1 MTFSI
6 TVNGNMNDRF
16 IRWLLRLIR
25 FQIFK
30 NIDNRKIHY
39 FNNII
44 NENNI
49 FSKNNPRIKEDFDI
63 RKAIIISLNNLQFYR
78 IKNVYIIRIP
88 DNIMFPNYNVSI
100 STACKLFN
108 YGNTQIQGYPLY
120 SKVFNSIRKNI
131 DIYYK
136 MYLKQTLRR

>member
-25 FQIFK
+25 FQILK

-88 DNIMFPNYNVSI
+88 DNIIFPNYNVSV

-120 SKVFNSIRKNI
+120 STVFNSIRDNI

>member
-6 TVNGNMNDRF
+6 AVNGNMNDRF

-25 FQIFK
+25 FQILK

-88 DNIMFPNYNVSI
+88 DNIIFPNYNVSV

-120 SKVFNSIRKNI
+120 SKVFNSIRQNI

-136 MYLKQTLRR
+136 VYLKQTLRR